1 MYELPPILSGSAES
15 QLRAMRDYL
24 VRLSQTL
31 QTETT
36 QLAVAQNGAVKPQ
49 NAAAR
54 GSASGTDAAPG
65 QVTPGNYPR
74 LRALI
79 EKTAGEIYSHVDEI
93 NRQLRADYVARS
105 ELGEFEERV
114 TASMETTARGVVE
127 DYDYDARLTASD
139 ERAGRIEEHLRS
151 LSGQIR
157 RGLITDPETGEQV
170 LGIAISQR
178 LSFTG
183 ASSSHEGETYY
194 ELSPGQTLGMYTS
207 TGWQFWINGARRG
220 WFDSVD
226 STLHVAALQVE
237 QTLRLGASW
246 VVSTS
251 GGFGIRVDA

>member
-15 QLRAMRDYL
+15 QLRALRDYL

-31 QTETT
+31 PTETT
-36 QLAVAQNGAVKPQ
+36 QPAAAQTGAVSPQ
-49 NAAAR
+49 LAAAR
-54 GSASGTDAAPG
+54 AVDSNPTGSG
-65 QVTPGNYPR
+65 QVTPSNYPR

-79 EKTAGEIYSHVDEI
+79 EKTAGEIYSHVDAI

-114 TASMETTARGVVE
+114 TAGMEATARGVVE
-127 DYDYDARLTASD
+127 DYDYDARLTSSD
-139 ERAGRIEEHLRS
+139 ARAGRIEEHLRS

-226 STLHVAALQVE
+226 GTLHVAALQVE
-237 QTLRLGASW
+237 QSLRLGDSW
-246 VVSTS
+246 VVSTA

>member
-31 QTETT
+31 PTETT
-36 QLAVAQNGAVKPQ
+36 QLAVTQTGAVKPH

-114 TASMETTARGVVE
+114 
-127 DYDYDARLTASD
+127 TASD

-237 QTLRLGASW
+237 QTLRLGDSW

>member
-1 MYELPPILSGSAES
+1 
-15 QLRAMRDYL
+15 MRKY
-24 VRLSQTL
+24 
-31 QTETT
+31 
-36 QLAVAQNGAVKPQ
+36 APQ

-93 NRQLRADYVARS
+93 NRQLRADYVALS

-207 TGWQFWINGARRG
+207 TGWQFWINGVRRG

>member
-1 MYELPPILSGSAES
+1 M
-15 QLRAMRDYL
+15 
-24 VRLSQTL
+24 
-31 QTETT
+31 
-36 QLAVAQNGAVKPQ
+36 
-49 NAAAR
+49 
-54 GSASGTDAAPG
+54 
-65 QVTPGNYPR
+65 
-74 LRALI
+74 
-79 EKTAGEIYSHVDEI
+79 
-93 NRQLRADYVARS
+93 
-105 ELGEFEERV
+105 
-114 TASMETTARGVVE
+114 
-127 DYDYDARLTASD
+127 
-139 ERAGRIEEHLRS
+139 
-151 LSGQIR
+151 
-157 RGLITDPETGEQV
+157 